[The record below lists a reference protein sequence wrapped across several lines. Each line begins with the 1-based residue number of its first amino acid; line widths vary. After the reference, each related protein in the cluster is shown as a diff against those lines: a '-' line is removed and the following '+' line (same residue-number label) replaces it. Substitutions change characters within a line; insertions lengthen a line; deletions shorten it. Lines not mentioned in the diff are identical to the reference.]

1 MGRGRWKHELS
12 WSCLFESW
20 QKGTSSSLK
29 PSRERTEK
37 QIEKRKKA
45 SGIETNMS
53 SIEVA
58 LEEFSVLFVYSRV
71 LMSLLQI

>member
-1 MGRGRWKHELS
+1 M
-12 WSCLFESW
+12 
-20 QKGTSSSLK
+20 
-29 PSRERTEK
+29 
-37 QIEKRKKA
+37 
-45 SGIETNMS
+45 ETNMS